1 MNAAAAQLEISRIG
15 QIAINVH
22 ELDRATAFYRDLLG
36 LPFLFSAEKLPFF
49 DCGGVRLMLSRP
61 ERPALDP
68 PGSIL
73 YFVVPDI
80 KAAHRQLPDQGV
92 KFEGEPQLIA
102 RMPDHDL
109 WLVGFRDSQQNVVV
123 PMSEVPRA

>member
-1 MNAAAAQLEISRIG
+1 MNASAAQLGISRIG
-15 QIAINVH
+15 QIAINVRD
-22 ELDRATAFYRDLLG
+22 LDRATAFYRDILG
-36 LPFLFSAEKLPFF
+36 LPFLFSAGKLTFV

-61 ERPALDP
+61 ER
-68 PGSIL
+68 GSIL

-80 KAAHRQLPDQGV
+80 KAAHRQLLDHGV

-109 WLVGFRDSQQNVVV
+109 WLVGFRDSEQNVLEL
-123 PMSEVPRA
+123 MSEVPRA